1 MDFPFCEVNYTRE
14 MRLCFTQVILSTVSF
29 FNSNIIDFCFF
40 VTNQLEIGGFSDGIQ
55 EYKHHEK
62 KKAEEAQGGGGGG
75 VFGL

>member
-1 MDFPFCEVNYTRE
+1 
-14 MRLCFTQVILSTVSF
+14 
-29 FNSNIIDFCFF
+29 
-40 VTNQLEIGGFSDGIQ
+40 LEIGGFADGIQ

>member
-1 MDFPFCEVNYTRE
+1 
-14 MRLCFTQVILSTVSF
+14 
-29 FNSNIIDFCFF
+29 
-40 VTNQLEIGGFSDGIQ
+40 LEIGGVSDGIQ

>member
-1 MDFPFCEVNYTRE
+1 
-14 MRLCFTQVILSTVSF
+14 
-29 FNSNIIDFCFF
+29 
-40 VTNQLEIGGFSDGIQ
+40 LEIGGDSDGIQ

>member
-1 MDFPFCEVNYTRE
+1 
-14 MRLCFTQVILSTVSF
+14 
-29 FNSNIIDFCFF
+29 
-40 VTNQLEIGGFSDGIQ
+40 LEIGDVSDGIQ

>member
-1 MDFPFCEVNYTRE
+1 VTSAFFLLIIW
-14 MRLCFTQVILSTVSF
+14 RLGVSY
-29 FNSNIIDFCFF
+29 
-40 VTNQLEIGGFSDGIQ
+40 GIQ

>member
-1 MDFPFCEVNYTRE
+1 
-14 MRLCFTQVILSTVSF
+14 
-29 FNSNIIDFCFF
+29 
-40 VTNQLEIGGFSDGIQ
+40 LEIGGFSDEIQ

>member
-1 MDFPFCEVNYTRE
+1 
-14 MRLCFTQVILSTVSF
+14 
-29 FNSNIIDFCFF
+29 
-40 VTNQLEIGGFSDGIQ
+40 LEIGGFSDGIQ